1 MQLYPRGATFHAV
14 ERHPWTTGRD
24 KETSVRNV
32 EKTVGPR
39 VLECLRAGEERRKE
53 KLETRDGD
61 SCEVR
66 RKRVQTRERE
76 KGKVHGEKG
85 RGDRKAVR
93 TMDKEGTRLEKRRL
107 MH

>member
-1 MQLYPRGATFHAV
+1 M
-14 ERHPWTTGRD
+14 
-24 KETSVRNV
+24 
-32 EKTVGPR
+32 
-39 VLECLRAGEERRKE
+39 LECLRAGEERRKE

-66 RKRVQTRERE
+66 RKRVRTRERE
-76 KGKVHGEKG
+76 RGKAHGEKG
-85 RGDRKAVR
+85 REGDRKAVR

>member
-1 MQLYPRGATFHAV
+1 M
-14 ERHPWTTGRD
+14 
-24 KETSVRNV
+24 RNV

-66 RKRVQTRERE
+66 RKRVRTRERE
-76 KGKVHGEKG
+76 RGGKHMGRREERGTEKL
-85 RGDRKAVR
+85 
-93 TMDKEGTRLEKRRL
+93 LERWIKRERD
-107 MH
+107 

>member
-66 RKRVQTRERE
+66 RKRVRTRERE
-76 KGKVHGEKG
+76 RKGKHMGRREGGTEKL
-85 RGDRKAVR
+85 
-93 TMDKEGTRLEKRRL
+93 LERWIKRERD
-107 MH
+107 